1 MEKIPTPSIRLRGM
15 NKDKFY
21 FLNFSCILLFF
32 LWILLKELKLFFV
45 FNSTMILG
53 RPRHRWEDNIKLYL
67 QEVGCGGMDWIE
79 LANNRDRWRALVNA
93 VMNLRVPWNAGN
105 FLTGWKPVSFSRR
118 TLLYGVN
125 IIVSLERIM
134 NRKVSGRKR
143 LCSIFMLIPCI
154 NMIRHN
160 INQIIHSLNKIY
172 GC

>member
-105 FLTGWKPVSFSRR
+105 FLTGWKPVSFSR
-118 TLLYGVN
+118 TLLHVTKLRGTPW
-125 IIVSLERIM
+125 SRM
-134 NRKVSGRKR
+134 R
-143 LCSIFMLIPCI
+143 LPSISPTHFPDNLTAKQ
-154 NMIRHN
+154 NF
-160 INQIIHSLNKIY
+160 L
-172 GC
+172 